1 MSSSDSGH
9 VKEIVRNGISSIDE
23 PSVNWG
29 WHGFNRKF
37 GNAVGISFAV
47 FMLLMLFGNHIG
59 NVENIYLVSIAIAV
73 FVIMAIATKPHPPR
87 DSPKRN
93 KIFTPT
99 DPMHYANN

>member
-1 MSSSDSGH
+1 MSSSESGH

-29 WHGFNRKF
+29 WHGYSRKF
-37 GNAVGISFAV
+37 GNAVGVSFAV

-59 NVENIYLVSIAIAV
+59 NVENIYLVTIAIAV
-73 FVIMAIATKPHPPR
+73 FVVMAIATKPQPAR
-87 DSPKRN
+87 DSKKRN